1 MCQELCS
8 HPCIYHLIKIF
19 LANRNHVILDHHNS
33 QDHRIQSFSLFFRE
47 SSDLISICI
56 RFNCLNPIQVILI
69 ELGLKKY
76 CVFMWQWNSWTWE
89 KIKKT
94 IVKEFYERN
103 ANKKDSYITTL
114 DNNDLWVD
122 SKINGS

>member
-1 MCQELCS
+1 
-8 HPCIYHLIKIF
+8 
-19 LANRNHVILDHHNS
+19 
-33 QDHRIQSFSLFFRE
+33 
-47 SSDLISICI
+47 
-56 RFNCLNPIQVILI
+56 
-69 ELGLKKY
+69 
-76 CVFMWQWNSWTWE
+76 MWQWNSWTWE